1 MQLFEFGTTVVFPMW
16 DANAS
21 GADIEMAMLVIA
33 AVRCGGVEVEFDIHS
48 VGRKKIA
55 VVIGVWLYVEVLKS
69 LTPLL

>member
-1 MQLFEFGTTVVFPMW
+1 MFSVW

-21 GADIEMAMLVIA
+21 RADIQMPILVVA
-33 AVRCGGVEVEFDIHS
+33 AVWCGGVEVEFDINS
-48 VGRKKIA
+48 VGRKKTV

>member
-1 MQLFEFGTTVVFPMW
+1 MR
-16 DANAS
+16 DADAG
-21 GADIEMAMLVIA
+21 GADVEMATLVVA

-48 VGRKKIA
+48 VGKKKIA